1 MEQKYDG
8 TEGFL
13 IPTEEADKYIEK
25 YTQEFS
31 GREDYTKYV
40 TFSKKFLQEILDKT
54 DSDVLRFYIGKDE
67 QLSLFI
73 KPTDKYGVEKG
84 ISYFSLKGDPNNNSG
99 TGPKCPSQC

>member
-13 IPTEEADKYIEK
+13 ISNEETDKYIEK

-40 TFSKKFLQEILDKT
+40 TFGKKFLQEILDKT
-54 DSDVLRFYIGKDE
+54 DSDVIRVYFGKDE

-73 KPTDKYGVEKG
+73 KPTNKYGVEKG
-84 ISYFSLKGDPNNNSG
+84 ISYFSLKGDSDNAA
-99 TGPKCPSQC
+99 TGPRCPRQC